1 MDATTLILHA
11 AVLLASLLQA
21 ATGIGFGVLAGPVIL
36 LTLNSGSAIQVS
48 MLLSLLICVVL
59 TPSLARSVD
68 RPLLKRV
75 MLGSLA
81 GFPLGI
87 LVFRVVS
94 IDTLKLL
101 AGGAVL
107 FMALSV
113 AGYIRRAGS
122 GDGPRRGYD
131 LGVGVLSGA
140 MNTSLAMPGPA
151 IAARMAALEHS
162 KDAIRAT
169 VLMTLVFS
177 YVLAVGFQAVLVGIA
192 RETLELTAW
201 LAPATLAGVFVG
213 RLAVAR
219 ISERGFRTI
228 VSVLLAFTSLSL
240 IVNSLAGILGY
251 V

>member
-1 MDATTLILHA
+1 MDVPIVAVHA
-11 AVLLASLLQA
+11 AVLIAALLQA

-36 LTLNSGSAIQVS
+36 LALNSGSAIQIS

-59 TPSLARSVD
+59 MPSLVRDVD
-68 RPLLKRV
+68 RPSLRRV
-75 MLGSLA
+75 LLGSLA

-87 LVFRVVS
+87 LVFRAVG

-113 AGYIRRAGS
+113 AGYIRRSGT
-122 GDGPRRGYD
+122 GDGPRRVYD
-131 LGVGVLSGA
+131 LGIGLLSGA

-151 IAARMAALEHS
+151 IAARMAALERS
-162 KDAIRAT
+162 KDVIRAT
-169 VLMTLVFS
+169 VLVTLVFS
-177 YVLAVGFQAVLVGIA
+177 YILAVGFQVALVGIA
-192 RETLELTAW
+192 RETLVLAAW

-219 ISERGFRTI
+219 ISERGFRII
-228 VSVLLAFTSLSL
+228 VSALLAATSLSL
-240 IVNSLAGILGY
+240 IVNALAGMLGY